1 MARANIRSKRWMLAL
16 FGVSRV
22 CVAENPAA
30 WFKPLTAWL
39 ETKGVWFHP
48 RACVAVNPGPRGR

>member
-1 MARANIRSKRWMLAL
+1 MLAL